1 MTALSRHPSAKVS
14 AVVADVDGT
23 LLTDDKFLT
32 PATQA
37 AVAKLHAQGIIFSII
52 SARPP
57 RGMRMLLKPL
67 GITTP
72 ICGFNGG
79 AITTPDLAVITE
91 HALQRDVARRA
102 IDLLDSQGVQ
112 AWVFSGQDWL
122 LRDPKG
128 PYVGFEERT
137 VGFPPTIVESFEHVI
152 DGVAKIVG
160 VSGDFKRLNQCEDVM
175 REALPGQAS
184 VVRSQR
190 YYLDVTHLAANKG
203 TALVELSGLLAVPLA
218 EIAVVGDGANDVAM
232 FECAGLAIAMGNAA
246 PEVQRAADL
255 VTDGNQNDGF
265 AVAIER
271 IILGGDR
278 SSVPGTITRT
288 AAQLP

>member
-1 MTALSRHPSAKVS
+1 VTPLSRHPSAKIS

-23 LLTDDKFLT
+23 LLTDDKILT
-32 PATQA
+32 PGTQA
-37 AVAKLHAQGIIFSII
+37 AVDMLHAQGIIFSII
-52 SARPP
+52 SSRPP
-57 RGMRMLLKPL
+57 RGMRALLKPL

-72 ICGFNGG
+72 LCGFNGG
-79 AITTPDLAVITE
+79 SITTPDLAVITE
-91 HALQRDVARRA
+91 HLLPPQIARRA
-102 IDLLDSQGVQ
+102 IDLLDSQSVQ
-112 AWVFSGQDWL
+112 AWVFRGQDWL
-122 LRDPKG
+122 LRDPSA

-137 VGFPPTIVESFEHVI
+137 VGFPPTIVESFEHVM

-160 VSGDFKRLNQCEDVM
+160 VSGDFERLTQCEDIM
-175 REALPGQAS
+175 REALSGQAS

-203 TALVELSGLLAVPLA
+203 TALAQLAGLLAVPLA

-265 AVAIER
+265 AVAAER
-271 IILGGDR
+271 FILGGDR
-278 SSVPGTITRT
+278 SSVPGAITRI
-288 AAQLP
+288 ADQVP